1 MKTINKL
8 KVQEHA
14 RDRRQGLVSNSFN
27 NPTTQKIYDICIVI
41 RYKVY

>member
-27 NPTTQKIYDICIVI
+27 RTTKQKILDFLEN
-41 RYKVY
+41 